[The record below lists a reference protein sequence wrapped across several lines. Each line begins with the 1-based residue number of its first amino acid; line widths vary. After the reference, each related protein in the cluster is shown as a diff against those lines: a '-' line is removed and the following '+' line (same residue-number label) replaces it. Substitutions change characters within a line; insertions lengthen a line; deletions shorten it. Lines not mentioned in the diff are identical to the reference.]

1 METDHSY
8 SYPPDARKEANEA
21 MQNLTALRL
30 VLECYCD
37 AIRLVKSQAPH
48 SLWRAYELACDTKNR
63 VHRILE
69 ALDAKE
75 KTDTTEKEADD
86 GKDL

>member
-1 METDHSY
+1 MKTNYSY
-8 SYPPDARKEANEA
+8 TYPPDARREANEA

-37 AIRLVKSQAPH
+37 TIRLVKSQAPN

-75 KTDTTEKEADD
+75 KTDTPDKETGDD
-86 GKDL
+86 EDL